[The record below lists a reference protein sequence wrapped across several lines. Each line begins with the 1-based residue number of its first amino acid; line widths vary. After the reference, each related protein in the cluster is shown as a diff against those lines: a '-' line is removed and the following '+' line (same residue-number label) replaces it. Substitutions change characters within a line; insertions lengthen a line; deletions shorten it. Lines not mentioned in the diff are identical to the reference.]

1 MPYTLELWDA
11 SIRASTDT
19 LYPPPPG
26 VQSNLI
32 DPVSRSWAPKV
43 AVYTTLPIMVLAFVL
58 RVYVRLF
65 LSRAWGS
72 DDYFCIL
79 AFGAAVAYCGLLL
92 ADFNNEQFGRHVWD
106 IPTEYFLLHPT
117 AVTSIII
124 PGGLLIIGI
133 NFTKLT
139 LLVLYLR
146 LFKAVRRLEI
156 WIWVGIAGIII
167 IALIQ
172 AILTLLFCLPRKGDG
187 GWTAAKYS
195 EHCSQPYLRLSA
207 SQGIVNAI
215 ADFYLLAIPV
225 TTVMGIN
232 VSMKRRLAI
241 VGVFLA
247 GLLVTLLTVVG
258 SYYRFESTLTYDSTW
273 VNTWIAPLSVAEMN
287 VGVICACLP
296 MAFTFFKGLP
306 EKTETAWAQMR
317 NYLGSSS
324 EHHVEIGSIHVEAQ
338 TKESISRERGRSQW
352 SKTPTERRRSSYV
365 ELESIDYDSRSHRAD
380 DPLEPDPV
388 LIKRDVAT

>member
-1 MPYTLELWDA
+1 MPYILGSWDD

-26 VQSNLI
+26 VESNLI
-32 DPVSRSWAPKV
+32 DPVSRSWAPRV
-43 AVYTTLPIMVLAFVL
+43 AVYTTLPIMVLSFFL

-65 LSRAWGS
+65 LSRTWGS
-72 DDYFCIL
+72 DDYFCVL
-79 AFGAAVAYCGLLL
+79 AFAAAVAYCGLLL
-92 ADFNNEQFGRHVWD
+92 SDFVDDAFGRHVWD
-106 IPTEYFLLHPT
+106 IPTEFFVQHPT

-133 NFTKLT
+133 NLTKLS

-172 AILTLLFCLPRKGDG
+172 AILTLVFCLPRQGDG
-187 GWTAAKYS
+187 GWTTATYAG
-195 EHCSQPYLRLSA
+195 HCTEPYLKLSA

-215 ADFYLLAIPV
+215 ADFYLLVIPI
-225 TTVMGIN
+225 TTVMGLN
-232 VSMKRRLAI
+232 VDMRRKLAI
-241 VGVFLA
+241 AGVFVT
-247 GLLVTLLTVVG
+247 GLLATILTVVG
-258 SYYRFESTLTYDSTW
+258 TVYRYESVETYDSTW

-296 MAFTFFKGLP
+296 MAFQFFKKLP
-306 EKTETAWAQMR
+306 EKTEAAWAQMR

-324 EHHVEIGSIHVEAQ
+324 EHQVDNIHVEVQ
-338 TKESISRERGRSQW
+338 TKGSVRIEQGRSQW
-352 SKTPTERRRSSYV
+352 SKTVATERRRSSYV
-365 ELESIDYDSRSHRAD
+365 ELESIDYDSRSNRAD
-380 DPLEPDPV
+380 DPLEPDPP
-388 LIKRDVAT
+388 LIKRDVTM